1 MLSPEELRELRR
13 LHIVAGRRADALFTG
28 EYRSAVK
35 GRGMEFE
42 EVREYAPG
50 DDIRHIDWNVTA
62 RTGEPFVKVFREERQ
77 VTVVLVVDVSG
88 STRIGS
94 GGADGRTDRCRQMAR
109 IAGALSFAA
118 LRNRDRIGVITF
130 SDRIESYVQPRR
142 TRGHAG
148 VVLDHVFRDFR
159 SGGGGT
165 NINKALEFLREV
177 QRRRAVVVLISDF
190 LDASD
195 WHRALRGLCRRH
207 DVHGVLVDDPIDHQ
221 LPGLGLL
228 RVMDPETG
236 ERRLVDATT
245 CIGRPSVE
253 SRLHVL
259 RASGAASLCV
269 STQDDPYLALHKH
282 FQRVS
287 HRR

>member
-1 MLSPEELRELRR
+1 MLTPEELRELRR

-77 VTVVLVVDVSG
+77 VTVLLVVDVSG
-88 STRIGS
+88 STQVGS
-94 GGADGRTDRCRQMAR
+94 GGADGRTDRARQMAR
-109 IAGALSFAA
+109 IAGALAFAA

-148 VVLDHVFRDFR
+148 VVIDHVFRDFR
-159 SGGGGT
+159 SGQPGT
-165 NINKALEFLREV
+165 DIKAALEFLREV

-190 LDASD
+190 WTTRIGIEACAPCPDDMMSMEF
-195 WHRALRGLCRRH
+195 WWMIPSIMGL
-207 DVHGVLVDDPIDHQ
+207 
-221 LPGLGLL
+221 
-228 RVMDPETG
+228 TG
-236 ERRLVDATT
+236 WVWCA
-245 CIGRPSVE
+245 
-253 SRLHVL
+253 
-259 RASGAASLCV
+259 
-269 STQDDPYLALHKH
+269 
-282 FQRVS
+282 
-287 HRR
+287 